1 MVFKN
6 DGARALVRYLP
17 IQEKRPLAN
26 TARNRFYGDEHLK
39 KFKSKMAVLNKNKS
53 GLNSTRNTPR
63 PRFFPPFLD
72 LLVAGEYV
80 EAAPIQTRLH
90 LRTQSEDGQQLGC
103 HLAAL
108 E

>member
-39 KFKSKMAVLNKNKS
+39 KFKSKMAVLM
-53 GLNSTRNTPR
+53 RNASPAVTVLSSIPC
-63 PRFFPPFLD
+63 L
-72 LLVAGEYV
+72 LLVTGEDV
-80 EAAPIQTRLH
+80 EAAPIQARLH
-90 LRTQSEDGQQLGC
+90 LRT
-103 HLAAL
+103 
-108 E
+108 